1 MSEESQVDVWDVV
14 DKGKKR
20 IKLDGLKLTE
30 SNNGDASNGLDA
42 CLDAEFLDVYQGR
55 VGGVQENY
63 LAIGGGCVV
72 HELGWV
78 NIWGVPYCWTIN
90 VNPPWSRTPTSTM

>member
-1 MSEESQVDVWDVV
+1 MWDVV

-30 SNNGDASNGLDA
+30 SNNGDSVSNGLDA

-55 VGGVQENY
+55 IDGVQE
-63 LAIGGGCVV
+63 
-72 HELGWV
+72 
-78 NIWGVPYCWTIN
+78 TI
-90 VNPPWSRTPTSTM
+90 VTETQI